1 MNNTMNIKNVAVLKL
16 GVDAFGLN
24 KGVTFEREN
33 DLFVCEVFNMEE
45 GEGFSYSRRE
55 VRKYS
60 SEFMQ
65 KNIDL
70 FQIVSYTEEFE
81 KQLEEERE
89 VLNSKDTVK
98 PFKPRKKIRAQIA
111 EYEKRL
117 EALENGETKFYSE
130 ADKHEARTV
139 WFNLIKALKW
149 TINEDEQ
156 VC

>member
-1 MNNTMNIKNVAVLKL
+1 MNIKNIESLKL

-24 KGVTFEREN
+24 EGVIFEREN

-45 GEGFSYSRRE
+45 GDGFSYSRRE

-65 KNIDL
+65 KHIGL
-70 FQIVSYTEEFE
+70 FQVVEYTAEYEN
-81 KQLEEERE
+81 QLQRERE
-89 VLNSKDTVK
+89 EDLSIKDTVK
-98 PFKPRKKIRAQIA
+98 PFKSRKKIRAQIA

-117 EALENGETKFYSE
+117 EALENGETKFYSA